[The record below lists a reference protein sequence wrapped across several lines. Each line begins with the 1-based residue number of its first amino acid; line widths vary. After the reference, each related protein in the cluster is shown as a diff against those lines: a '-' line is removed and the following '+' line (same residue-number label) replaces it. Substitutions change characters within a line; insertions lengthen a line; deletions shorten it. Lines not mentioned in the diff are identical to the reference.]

1 MIASMTGF
9 GAAAV
14 GAEGVIARV
23 ELRSTNH
30 RHLQIKLRLPHDF
43 AQLEAELE
51 GRLRKRFSRGS
62 MTAHLSVERP
72 PRADAV
78 QVDRELARRYHT
90 LMQELAGDLG
100 LDSAPSVAELVHL
113 PGVLAGIEDAAPGE
127 EEANLL
133 RAAVDEAGKQLQ
145 AMRAAEGANL
155 EANLREH
162 GRAIRAVL
170 ERIEERMPQVVKHHH
185 DSLRERVQELL
196 GDSATLSSTDLA
208 RELAMLA
215 DRLDVREE
223 TDRLDSHLKQLEAQ
237 LDKGGAVGRQLDF
250 LAQEFLREANTIGS
264 KCSDAQ
270 VAHDVVELK
279 THIERL
285 REQVQN
291 VE

>member
-113 PGVLAGIEDAAPGE
+113 PGVLAGIDPRSLGPKRAPSRVAYNPLGT
-127 EEANLL
+127 
-133 RAAVDEAGKQLQ
+133 G
-145 AMRAAEGANL
+145 G
-155 EANLREH
+155 LREVP
-162 GRAIRAVL
+162 RARGA
-170 ERIEERMPQVVKHHH
+170 
-185 DSLRERVQELL
+185 
-196 GDSATLSSTDLA
+196 
-208 RELAMLA
+208 AM
-215 DRLDVREE
+215 V
-223 TDRLDSHLKQLEAQ
+223 
-237 LDKGGAVGRQLDF
+237 
-250 LAQEFLREANTIGS
+250 I
-264 KCSDAQ
+264 
-270 VAHDVVELK
+270 
-279 THIERL
+279 
-285 REQVQN
+285 
-291 VE
+291 